1 MIWDAHCHLAD
12 PRWDGLQAWRR
23 SREAGITHF
32 LQGGIDPQDWQ
43 RQSLLPAGCYASF
56 GLHPWRVHD
65 WTDGELQAAFAK
77 LTTLVAH
84 AAAIGETGL
93 DLAPRFASSRQ
104 RQLFWLDRHLQL
116 AAECGKPLILH
127 VVRGHEP
134 VLHAL
139 RRYQE
144 TGPRPLR
151 GLVHAFH
158 ASPAIARAYRT
169 EGFLLSLG
177 SSLLGAEQSA
187 LAKAVAETGLQ
198 GIVVESDAP
207 DRPPRGEGALWNEP
221 TVIFAVARAVARIVH
236 CQEEEVLRTSAQN
249 LRRLLELPHE
259 P

>member
-23 SREAGITHF
+23 AREAGVTHF
-32 LQGGIDPQDWQ
+32 LQGGVDPQDWQ

-65 WTDGELQAAFAK
+65 WTDEELQAAFAR
-77 LTTLVAH
+77 LTALVAH

-93 DLAPRFASSRQ
+93 DLAPRFASSRE
-104 RQLFWLDRHLQL
+104 RQLFWLDRHLHL

-134 VLHAL
+134 VLQAL
-139 RRYQE
+139 RRCQSA
-144 TGPRPLR
+144 GQRPLS

-158 ASPAIARAYRT
+158 ASPAVARAYRKL
-169 EGFLLSLG
+169 GFLLSFG
-177 SSLLGAEQSA
+177 SSLLGAEQSS
-187 LAKAVAETGLQ
+187 LAGAVAETGLL

-207 DRPPRGEGALWNEP
+207 DRPPRGERGHWNEP
-221 TVIFAVARAVARIVH
+221 TTIFAVARAVARIAN
-236 CQEEEVLRTSAQN
+236 CQEEDVLKTSAQN
-249 LRRLLELPHE
+249 LCRLLELPHE
-259 P
+259 S